1 MALDNSRFTLLAFP
15 QNVNATGRLLVN
27 LVFLPRNISP
37 LEAVKT
43 IYGPG
48 GKASAFASVQ
58 PKFTI
63 KVVNNPNEFPG
74 KLPAAPN
81 EVVRPMDPLVYSA
94 QISQMYK
101 TLKDAKKADG
111 ITPKYFDIDESRSA
125 DLPMETDHMAP
136 KPMPK
141 SLALRKY
148 LPLSYRQS
156 FNFTAPRIPNAV
168 TDDTYSCAVRDD
180 KPDPTFAPT
189 DGKVS
194 WGKVYAHLMRQPHL
208 ATAAGLIYHTAV
220 QLDPGDLQ
228 QGGWIYADILTGD
241 YKDEQAASETP
252 GNDPF
257 IKKYAARIPPL
268 KAGDARSL
276 FGAVLFPVM
285 KKGQNPEGIY
295 DELFIEAARYAD
307 GFAQLAHSFQPKSH
321 NLLRENADGFHPQKE
336 MGIRLGW
343 DDEQI
348 LIWYLRQLAVDDN
361 LGTKRLDAPLGVT
374 GYGIDVRQFGQATW
388 ESLTQVA
395 SNGDL
400 MLENLNL
407 GNFAGELP
415 YQVYPAKLAGNYWL
429 PMYFANWNGRSMVLP
444 DKHAADL
451 YANSGDK
458 NLPAD
463 LSDAYNPQA
472 FATKLLYGNQYEFRI
487 RMRDMSGGGP
497 GAESE
502 PEQDVPGLK
511 TKTHF
516 KRHIAPNALLL
527 RHAEAELKPNTD
539 DANFTVASLRI
550 QRPLLGYP
558 AVLYTGRYTETAA
571 ITALQ
576 KNRDDNFAKQ
586 AANQPIDGFGI
597 PDLDVVKV
605 QLKVEVATL
614 KMDNLASDDGREHFI
629 TLYTAFREFDANNPD
644 DLLQIPIVWRDQPA
658 LNLGDTS
665 EPFDNVPDNDTIA
678 RTNGAIVLPTAREVR
693 ITLRAA
699 AEGTADY
706 WGNFSDTNPALD
718 ARLGKPTVLSLRKE
732 SSVETALFAGA
743 EDSKFIQGI
752 YLQPDPL
759 HLKLNPLIFKT
770 LNGNTASDTMPDI
783 VQRLAKQLDVEGKE
797 LTLTASR
804 GERIVFWCSNLVRHT
819 MAPDSSSIT
828 FSGSN
833 ELSGHW
839 LVCTTLLINRDWTWD
854 SLDGMSFILERQ
866 RKQGREAGA
875 IGSKPWQAIGSL
887 DVQRIASYQAI
898 QEGDDGKIH
907 REYTK
912 IIMIDVVDGKPPV
925 GGLPDTCEVGYRITT
940 RFKQGQN
947 PVSDKA
953 QETPVLTLP
962 ATVNPVQMPKL
973 IGAGI
978 ALSPYVRN
986 KEYSATEARKR
997 YLWLEFDRK
1006 PDDGNDDLFAR
1017 VLAYAPDQLLS
1028 NNDPSLLEIPE
1039 ESSLPIDPEYIR
1051 VITPTSG
1058 REHAGLNAMQKMD
1071 KSQDD
1076 DRHYYLLPLPPGLH
1090 GESPELFGFYTC
1102 EFRFGHSDRL
1112 WSTAQGRFGRALR
1125 VAGLQHPAPNLL
1137 AMVNRDDKRIIVSA
1151 PFAKAVFNGKN
1162 VTSSPPRTS
1171 IWCLLYAQVKQA
1183 DGLDYR
1189 NILLDEKRLRLKS
1202 PTRHRSEFEE
1212 KMQEAANDPEIV
1224 LQVWQQMVQT
1234 ITWEK
1239 EAAWR
1244 GYGEWDNKE
1253 VAKLLYL
1260 YGLPEDS
1267 PLSVVCVEVF
1277 GQITNIGEHI
1287 NGIHT
1292 KKEEL
1297 IDSISTNYDQLLAEG
1312 IRQETFRKLD
1322 TPFPPKPEID
1332 PLNTQLG
1339 FHRILR
1345 TSPLTEVPFICCTNC

>member
-1 MALDNSRFTLLAFP
+1 MPLDNSRFALLAFP
-15 QNVNATGRLLVN
+15 QSVDAAGRLLVN

-37 LEAVKT
+37 LDDVLT
-43 IYGPG
+43 NYGPG
-48 GKASAFASVQ
+48 GKAPAFAGVQ
-58 PKFTI
+58 PKLTI

-74 KLPAAPN
+74 KLPVAPN

-94 QISQMYK
+94 QILQIYK
-101 TLKDAKKADG
+101 TLRDAKKADG

-125 DLPMETDHMAP
+125 DRPTGDNHTAD
-136 KPMPK
+136 KPLAK
-141 SLALRKY
+141 DLALRKY
-148 LPLSYRQS
+148 LPFSYRQS

-168 TDDTYSCAVRDD
+168 TDESYHCAVRDD
-180 KPDPTFAPT
+180 TPDPTFVPS

-208 ATAAGLIYHTAV
+208 AKAAGLIYNAAV
-220 QLDPGDLQ
+220 QLAAGDLE
-228 QGGWIYADILTGD
+228 QGGWIYADILSGD
-241 YKDEQAASETP
+241 YSNEQAASEAP

-257 IKKYAARIPPL
+257 IKKYAAKMPPL

-285 KKGQNPEGIY
+285 KAGQNPEGIY
-295 DELFIEAARYAD
+295 DELFIEAARYGD
-307 GFAQLAHSFQPKSH
+307 GFAGLAHSFQPKSH
-321 NLLRENADGFHPQKE
+321 NLLREDADGFHPQKE

-348 LIWYLRQLAVDDN
+348 LIWYLRQMAMDDN
-361 LGTKRLDAPLGVT
+361 LGTRRLDAPLGVT
-374 GYGIDVRQFGQATW
+374 GYNIDVRQFGQATW
-388 ESLTQVA
+388 ESLNQVA
-395 SNGDL
+395 TNGNL
-400 MLENLNL
+400 MLENIDM

-429 PMYFANWNGRSMVLP
+429 PMYFANWNDQSMVLP
-444 DKHAADL
+444 DKRAAEM
-451 YANSGDK
+451 YANSSDK
-458 NLPAD
+458 KLPAS
-463 LSDAYNPQA
+463 LSDAYNAPA
-472 FATKLLYGNQYEFRI
+472 FTTRLVYGNQYEFRI
-487 RMRDMSGGGP
+487 RMRDISGGGP
-497 GAESE
+497 AADSK
-502 PEQDVPGLK
+502 PKQNIPGLI

-516 KRHIAPNALLL
+516 KRHVAPNALLL
-527 RHAEAELKPNTD
+527 RHTEAELKPNTD
-539 DANFTVASLRI
+539 DINFTVQSLKI

-558 AVLYTGRYTETAA
+558 AVLYTGRYTETDA
-571 ITALQ
+571 IARL
-576 KNRDDNFAKQ
+576 KNNRDDNFAKQ

-605 QLKVEVATL
+605 RVKVEVETL

-629 TLYTAFREFDANNPD
+629 TLYTTDRFFDANNPD
-644 DLLQIPIVWRDQPA
+644 DLLQIPITWRDQPI
-658 LNLGDTS
+658 LNLGDVS
-665 EPFDNVPDNDTIA
+665 EPFDNVPDNNTITKTA
-678 RTNGAIVLPTAREVR
+678 GTIVLPTAREVR

-706 WGNFSDTNPALD
+706 WGNFSDTDPALD
-718 ARLGKPTVLSLRKE
+718 ARLGKTTVLSLRKE
-732 SSVETALFAGA
+732 SAVETGLLMGT
-743 EDSKFIQGI
+743 EDPQFIQGI

-759 HLKLNPLIFKT
+759 RLKLNPLFFKT
-770 LNGNTASDTMPDI
+770 LNGNTASETVPDI
-783 VQRLAKQLDVEGKE
+783 IQRLAKQLDVEGKE
-797 LTLTASR
+797 LTLTAPL

-839 LVCTTLLINRDWTWD
+839 LVCTTLFINRDWTWD
-854 SLDGMSFILERQ
+854 SLDGLSFILERQ
-866 RKQGREAGA
+866 RKQSREPGDIAT
-875 IGSKPWQAIGSL
+875 KPWQPIGSL

-898 QEGDDGKIH
+898 QKGHDGQIH

-912 IIMIDVVDGKPPV
+912 IMIIDVVDGKPV
-925 GGLPDTCEVGYRITT
+925 ADAFPDTTEVKYRITT
-940 RFKQGQN
+940 RFKKGQN
-947 PVSDKA
+947 PASDAA

-962 ATVNPVQMPKL
+962 ATVNPTQMPKL
-973 IGAGI
+973 VGAGI

-986 KEYSATEARKR
+986 KKYSATEARKR

-1017 VLAYAPDQLLS
+1017 VLAYAPDQLIS
-1028 NNDPSLLEIPE
+1028 NNDPSLLEVPE

-1051 VITPTSG
+1051 SITPSSG
-1058 REHAGLNAMQKMD
+1058 REHAGLNAMQKME
-1071 KSQDD
+1071 KSLDN

-1090 GESPELFGFYTC
+1090 GESPELFGFYTY

-1137 AMVNRDDKRIIVSA
+1137 AMVNRDDKKILVSA
-1151 PFAKAVFNGKN
+1151 PFAKAVFNGRN
-1162 VTSSPPRTS
+1162 VTSEPPRTS

-1189 NILLDEKRLRLKS
+1189 NILLDERRLDLKP
-1202 PTRHRSEFEE
+1202 PTRHYKIFEE
-1212 KMQEAANDPEIV
+1212 KIHKAGNDKKLV
-1224 LQVWQQMVQT
+1224 LQLKQQMVQT
-1234 ITWEK
+1234 IAWEK
-1239 EAAWR
+1239 EATWQA
-1244 GYGEWDNKE
+1244 YGQWDNKE
-1253 VAKLLYL
+1253 VTELLFL
-1260 YGLPEDS
+1260 YGLPADS

-1287 NGIHT
+1287 NHIHD

-1297 IDSISTNYDQLLAEG
+1297 IASIASNYDQLLAEG
-1312 IRQETFRKLD
+1312 MRQENSKKLD
-1322 TPFPPKPEID
+1322 AQFPAKPEID
-1332 PLNTQLG
+1332 PLKTQLG

-1345 TSPLTEVPFICCTNC
+1345 TSPLTEVPFICCTDA